1 MSFVDSGKA
10 NHFSPHDKGQTIK
23 LVFMLST
30 RLNIG
35 MNSYPNTI
43 YNETLNLRFSTRVIK
58 SKKRINKIE
67 DEIFRVSSS
76 GLLRHAIKNDRV
88 QNFLFMDL

>member
-43 YNETLNLRFSTRVIK
+43 YNETLNLTRVIK
-58 SKKRINKIE
+58 AKKRINKIE

-88 QNFLFMDL
+88 QNFLYMDL